1 VGVDAGGE
9 VARTVRGLG
18 WLLIVV
24 GAVVLLYVVYLLWFT
39 NLGADGAQ
47 RDLADRWATIVPD
60 DSTGGGSGGSG
71 GGDLDGDALASD
83 DPAQAVPPARDDES
97 TEDPATDPA
106 TDDGGGGGGGDQPAL
121 AGADGVST
129 SNVRTGDAFAAM
141 WFERDGRRILTDV
154 LYVVE
159 GTDWETLKLGPGRY
173 GTSDVVGGAGNLAI
187 AGHRQG
193 WGAPFYDL
201 DKLREGDR
209 IHVVDRDGREWIY
222 RFRAQRIVA
231 PDETWVIGPDPFDD
245 GAALVTLTTC
255 HPLFSNATRL
265 IVWGELIG
273 DPRPSE
279 MPALSVGSP
288 ED

>member
-1 VGVDAGGE
+1 MAK
-9 VARTVRGLG
+9 AVRGFG
-18 WLLIVV
+18 WTLIVA

-39 NLGADGAQ
+39 NLGADNAQ
-47 RDLADRWATIVPD
+47 RDLADSWAAIVPD
-60 DSTGGGSGGSG
+60 GSPASGG
-71 GGDLDGDALASD
+71 DVDGAALASD
-83 DPAQAVPPARDDES
+83 DPATAVPPPRA
-97 TEDPATDPA
+97 
-106 TDDGGGGGGGDQPAL
+106 GDAEE
-121 AGADGVST
+121 GSDGVDT
-129 SNVRTGDAFAAM
+129 GNVQPGDAFAAM
-141 WFERDGRRILTDV
+141 WFERDGRPILTDV

-173 GTSDVVGGAGNLAI
+173 PTSDVVGGAGNLAI

-231 PDETWVIGPDPFDD
+231 PNETWVIGPDPFDD

-279 MPALSVGSP
+279 MPTLSLTGPDV
-288 ED
+288 

>member
-1 VGVDAGGE
+1 
-9 VARTVRGLG
+9 VARAVRGLG
-18 WLLIVV
+18 WTLIVA

-39 NLGADGAQ
+39 NLGADSAQ

-60 DSTGGGSGGSG
+60 GSVDGSGGGAG
-71 GGDLDGDALASD
+71 GGDLDGAALASD
-83 DPAQAVPPARDDES
+83 DPAAATPPPRA
-97 TEDPATDPA
+97 
-106 TDDGGGGGGGDQPAL
+106 DGGDDP
-121 AGADGVST
+121 GADDPGADDDRPAMEGVEGDAT
-129 SNVRTGDAFAAM
+129 SNVRPGDAFAAM

-173 GTSDVVGGAGNLAI
+173 GTSDVVGGAGNLSI

-209 IHVVDRDGREWIY
+209 IHVVDRDGREWVY
-222 RFRAQRIVA
+222 RFRAQRVVA

-265 IVWGELIG
+265 IVWGELVG

-279 MPALSVGSP
+279 MPTLSVASP
-288 ED
+288 DA

>member
-1 VGVDAGGE
+1 M
-9 VARTVRGLG
+9 ARAVRGLG
-18 WLLIVV
+18 WLLVV
-24 GAVVLLYVVYLLWFT
+24 AGAVVLLYVAYLLWFT
-39 NLGADGAQ
+39 NLGADSAQ

-60 DSTGGGSGGSG
+60 GTADGSPGAGSS
-71 GGDLDGDALASD
+71 DVDGDALASD
-83 DPAQAVPPARDDES
+83 DPATAIPPPR
-97 TEDPATDPA
+97 EDAGAD
-106 TDDGGGGGGGDQPAL
+106 DDGPDDAAAETGGDQPAME
-121 AGADGVST
+121 GVDGVQT
-129 SNVRTGDAFAAM
+129 SNVEPGDAFAAM
-141 WFERDGRRILTDV
+141 WFERDDRRILTDV

-209 IHVVDRDGREWIY
+209 IHVVDRDGREWVY

-265 IVWGELIG
+265 IVWGELVG

-279 MPALSVGSP
+279 MPALSMASP
-288 ED
+288 DA

>member
-1 VGVDAGGE
+1 
-9 VARTVRGLG
+9 VARTVRGVG
-18 WLLIVV
+18 WLLIVA

-39 NLGADGAQ
+39 NLGSDEAQ

-60 DSTGGGSGGSG
+60 GDGGAGSAGSG
-71 GGDLDGDALASD
+71 GGDVDGDALASD
-83 DPAQAVPPARDDES
+83 DPAQAVPPAREGASSDAS
-97 TEDPATDPA
+97 
-106 TDDGGGGGGGDQPAL
+106 TDDPTME
-121 AGADGVST
+121 GADGIRT

-141 WFERDGRRILTDV
+141 WFERDGSRILTDV

-231 PDETWVIGPDPFDD
+231 PNETWVIGPDPFDD

-279 MPALSVGSP
+279 MPALSVASP

>member
-1 VGVDAGGE
+1 
-9 VARTVRGLG
+9 VARAVRGLG
-18 WLLIVV
+18 WTLIVA

-39 NLGADGAQ
+39 NLGADSAQ

-60 DSTGGGSGGSG
+60 GSVDGSPGGAG

-83 DPAQAVPPARDDES
+83 DPAAAIPPPRA
-97 TEDPATDPA
+97 
-106 TDDGGGGGGGDQPAL
+106 DGGDGPGADDRPAL
-121 AGADGVST
+121 EGVEGDRT
-129 SNVRTGDAFAAM
+129 GDVRPGDAFAAM

-159 GTDWETLKLGPGRY
+159 GTDWDTLKLGPGRY

-209 IHVVDRDGREWIY
+209 IHVVDRDGREWVY

-231 PDETWVIGPDPFDD
+231 PDETWVIDPDPFDD

-279 MPALSVGSP
+279 MPALSVASSDG
-288 ED
+288 

>member
-1 VGVDAGGE
+1 
-9 VARTVRGLG
+9 VARAARGIG

-39 NLGADGAQ
+39 NLGSDQAQ

-60 DSTGGGSGGSG
+60 MPDDAIGGSAGAGGAIG
-71 GGDLDGDALASD
+71 SD
-83 DPAQAVPPARDDES
+83 DAADAVPPAGA
-97 TEDPATDPA
+97 ATDGEA
-106 TDDGGGGGGGDQPAL
+106 DAAGGDQPAL
-121 AGADGVST
+121 EGADAGST
-129 SNVRTGDAFAAM
+129 GNVQPGDAFAAM

-159 GTDWETLKLGPGRY
+159 GTDWDTLKLGPGRY
-173 GTSDVVGGAGNLAI
+173 ASSDVVGGAGNLAI

-209 IHVVDRDGREWIY
+209 IHVVDRDGREWVY

-245 GAALVTLTTC
+245 GAPLVTLTTC

-279 MPALSVGSP
+279 MPQLSAASP
-288 ED
+288 DG